1 MTNPEKITTPTPPP
15 RPGTA
20 LVLHGG
26 GGPFTVQGL
35 ATHLEQRHHVLA
47 PTLPGWD
54 GTELPEHMTSV
65 GDLAAAYLDTLKSQD
80 LRDVLVVGSSLGGWI
95 GLEMALR
102 DADHRIA
109 GLVLIDSAGVAMEGE
124 PIRDIFTLT
133 PRELAE
139 YSFHDAE
146 RFFVDPATLP
156 AGVLAARQANMATMK
171 LLAGD
176 PYMHDPGLL
185 ARLGDVRVPTLVLWG
200 EADRVVTPGYGRRL
214 AAAIPGAR
222 FALVPRA
229 GHLPQIE
236 QAEATCA
243 EIDAF
248 QSSLRIS
255 GPFHAHAGTSA

>member
-1 MTNPEKITTPTPPP
+1 
-15 RPGTA
+15 
-20 LVLHGG
+20 
-26 GGPFTVQGL
+26 
-35 ATHLEQRHHVLA
+35 
-47 PTLPGWD
+47 
-54 GTELPEHMTSV
+54 
-65 GDLAAAYLDTLKSQD
+65 
-80 LRDVLVVGSSLGGWI
+80 
-95 GLEMALR
+95 
-102 DADHRIA
+102 
-109 GLVLIDSAGVAMEGE
+109 
-124 PIRDIFTLT
+124 
-133 PRELAE
+133 
-139 YSFHDAE
+139 
-146 RFFVDPATLP
+146 
-156 AGVLAARQANMATMK
+156 
-171 LLAGD
+171 
-176 PYMHDPGLL
+176 MHDPGLL